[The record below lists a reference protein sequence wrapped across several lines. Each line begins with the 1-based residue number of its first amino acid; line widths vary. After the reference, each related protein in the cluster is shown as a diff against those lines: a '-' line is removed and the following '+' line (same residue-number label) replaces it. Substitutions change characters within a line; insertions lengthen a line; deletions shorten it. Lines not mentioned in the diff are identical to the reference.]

1 MTATVAISGA
11 SGLIGSTLATQL
23 VASGLAVRKFT
34 RKDGGGVEAIHW
46 DPARGALLPEQI
58 DGLDAIVHLAGESIA
73 GGRWTRARMAAI
85 RDSRVRGTGLIAST
99 IAKLT
104 HKPKVLV
111 CASAVG
117 FYGDRG
123 DDAVD
128 ESSAPGTGF
137 LADVCQA
144 WEAAA
149 RPAVDAGV
157 RVVWL
162 RFGVVLAV
170 QGGALER
177 MLTPFKLGLGG
188 RLGTGRQWMPWIAV
202 TDAVAAIEVAL
213 ARNDMHGAYNV
224 VAPEAV
230 TNATFTRTLAR
241 VLRRPAFLPV
251 PAFALRLAFGR
262 FADEALLAGS
272 KVTPKRLVDAGFRF
286 KWPQL
291 EPALRHVLEGA
302 P

>member
-188 RLGTGRQWMPWIAV
+188 RLGSGRQWMPWIAV

-241 VLRRPAFLPV
+241 VLHRPAFLPV

>member
-34 RKDGGGVEAIHW
+34 RKDGGGVQAIHW

-241 VLRRPAFLPV
+241 VLHRPAFLPV

>member
-11 SGLIGSTLATQL
+11 SGLIGTTLATQL

-34 RKDGGGVEAIHW
+34 REDGGGQEAIHW
-46 DPARGALLPEQI
+46 DPARGKLLPAQI
-58 DGLDAIVHLAGESIA
+58 DGLDAIVHLAGENIA
-73 GGRWTRARMAAI
+73 GGRWTPARMARI
-85 RDSRVRGTGLIAST
+85 RDSRVQGTRLLATT
-99 IAKLT
+99 IAQLE

-123 DDAVD
+123 DAEVD

-137 LADVCQA
+137 LADVVQQ

-149 RPAVDAGV
+149 KPAVDAGV

-177 MLTPFKLGLGG
+177 MLLPFRLGLGG
-188 RLGTGRQWMPWIAV
+188 RLGSGKQWMPWIAV

-213 ARNDMHGAYNV
+213 ARNDMRGAYNV
-224 VAPEAV
+224 VAPQAV
-230 TNATFTRTLAR
+230 TNATFTRTLGR
-241 VLRRPAFLPV
+241 VLQRPTILPV

-262 FADEALLAGS
+262 FADEALLGGCKA
-272 KVTPKRLVDAGFRF
+272 VPKRLVEAGFRY
-286 KWPQL
+286 KWPEL

-302 P
+302 T

>member
-188 RLGTGRQWMPWIAV
+188 RLGSGRQWMPWIAV

>member
-99 IAKLT
+99 IAKLE

-117 FYGDRG
+117 IYGDRG

-241 VLRRPAFLPV
+241 VLHRPAFLPV

>member
-11 SGLIGSTLATQL
+11 SGLIGTTLATQL
-23 VASGLAVRKFT
+23 VASGLRVRKFT
-34 RKDGGGVEAIHW
+34 RKDGGGQDAIHW
-46 DPARGALLPEQI
+46 DPARGALLPAQI

-73 GGRWTRARMAAI
+73 GGRWTAARMARI
-85 RDSRVRGTGLIAST
+85 RDSRVQGTRLIATT
-99 IAKLT
+99 IAQLQ

-123 DDAVD
+123 DTEVD
-128 ESSAPGTGF
+128 ESSPPGTGF
-137 LADVCQA
+137 LAEVCQQ

-149 RPAVDAGV
+149 KPAQDAGV

-177 MLTPFKLGLGG
+177 MLLPFKLGLGG
-188 RLGTGRQWMPWIAV
+188 RLGSGRQWMPWIAV
-202 TDAVAAIEVAL
+202 TDAVTAIEVAL
-213 ARNDMHGAYNV
+213 ARNDMKGVYNV

-241 VLRRPAFLPV
+241 VLRRPAILPV
-251 PAFALRLAFGR
+251 PAFALRLALGR
-262 FADEALLAGS
+262 FADEALLSGS
-272 KVTPKRLVDAGFRF
+272 KVLPKRLVDAGFRY

-291 EPALRHVLEGA
+291 EPALRNVLEGS